1 MSTALI
7 TPSILIWARKRAYFT
22 LEKLA
27 ESLKTTSDK
36 VQLWESGELKPTFP
50 QAQKIAK
57 LFQIPFG
64 YLFLKEPPKD
74 TLPIPDLR
82 TFHNEPV
89 NELSP
94 EFKNLLNDVTLKQ
107 KWYKDYILEN
117 DGDEKYFLQQY
128 TIKDSKESIINNI
141 NKILHLEK
149 YIAKS
154 LQKRQFLNKIV
165 YEIEK
170 LDILVMKNG
179 IVGSNTHKSL
189 RVSEFR
195 GFAIY
200 DKFAPL
206 IFLNSKDTLSAQIF
220 TIIHELVHLWIG
232 ESGVSLL
239 DFNHTDNDIELF
251 CNEITANILVPNTLL
266 NQYWDSNLDLEENY
280 TDIANIFSV
289 STLVILNKLYGLK
302 YISYE
307 NYIHY
312 VEIEQNKFL
321 EYAKNKPKSPGGDF
335 YKTLKTRNGTNFS
348 NALITSTLEGKTLY
362 KDAANLLNTN
372 FSNINKFAKELKIM
386 Q

>member
-7 TPSILIWARKRAYFT
+7 TPCILIWARERSYFT

-27 ESLKTTSDK
+27 ESLKITSDK
-36 VQLWESGELKPTFP
+36 VQLWESGELKPTFV

-64 YLFLKEPPKD
+64 YLFLTEPPMD
-74 TLPIPDLR
+74 ALPIPDLR
-82 TFHNEPV
+82 TFHNKPIG
-89 NELSP
+89 ELSP
-94 EFKNLLNDVTLKQ
+94 EFKSLLNDIILKQ

-117 DGDEKYFLQQY
+117 EGSEKYFLEQY
-128 TIKDSKESIINNI
+128 TITDTKESIINNI
-141 NKILHLEK
+141 NQTLHLEK

-154 LQKRQFLNKIV
+154 LPKRVFLNKII

-189 RVSEFR
+189 KVSEFR

-206 IFLNSKDTLSAQIF
+206 IFLNSKDALSAQIF
-220 TIIHELVHLWIG
+220 TLIHELVHLWIG

-251 CNEITANILVPNTLL
+251 CNDITANILVPNTIL
-266 NQYWDSNLDLEENY
+266 NQYWNSNLDLEIHY
-280 TDIANIFSV
+280 TDMANIFSV
-289 STLVILNKLYGLK
+289 STLVILNKIYSLK
-302 YISYE
+302 YITYKK
-307 NYIHY
+307 YIY
-312 VEIEQNKFL
+312 YIEIEQNKFL
-321 EYAKNKPKSPGGDF
+321 DYNKNKPKNPGGDF

-348 NALITSTLEGKTLY
+348 HALIRSTLEGKTLY

-386 Q
+386 

>member
-1 MSTALI
+1 MSVALI
-7 TPSILIWARKRAYFT
+7 TPCVLVWARERAYFT

-27 ESLKTTSDK
+27 DSLKTTSDK
-36 VQLWESGELKPTFP
+36 VQLWEDGELKPTFK
-50 QAQKIAK
+50 QAQTIAK

-74 TLPIPDLR
+74 SLPIPDLR
-82 TFHNEPV
+82 TFNNEPI

-94 EFKNLLNDVTLKQ
+94 EFKMTLNDIILKQ

-117 DGDEKYFLQQY
+117 EGDEKYFLQQY
-128 TIKDSKESIINNI
+128 TIKNTKESIIHNI
-141 NKILHLEK
+141 NQTLNLEK

-154 LQKRQFLNKIV
+154 LQKRIFLNKII

-179 IVGSNTHKSL
+179 IVGSNTQKSL
-189 RVSEFR
+189 KVSEFR

-200 DKFAPL
+200 DRFAPL

-220 TIIHELVHLWIG
+220 TLIHELVHLWIG
-232 ESGVSLL
+232 ESGISLL

-266 NQYWDSNLDLEENY
+266 NKYWDSSLNLEEHY
-280 TDIANIFSV
+280 TEMANIFSV
-289 STLVILNKLYGLK
+289 STLVILNKLYSLK
-302 YISYE
+302 YISYKD
-307 NYIHY
+307 YIYY

-321 EYAKNKPKSPGGDF
+321 EYSRIKPKNNGGSF

-372 FSNINKFAKELKIM
+372 FSNINKFAKELRIM
-386 Q
+386 